1 MSTIELKTVGE
12 ILNKE
17 FIIPTYQRGYRW
29 TQQNINDLLND
40 IKEHYDNRK
49 ENPYCMQPIVV
60 KKCEKINDAE
70 KLKQIKRSNSIED
83 IEKILNDKTLRII
96 DGQQRLTSVFILLK
110 YLGVETS
117 KLYCISYESRKESK
131 AFLENVESEV
141 KSDLADNIDFD
152 YMMKSYEAVRNW
164 FEDERNKEC
173 QKQEILNHILNKVCF
188 IWYEIGE
195 NEDENKVFVRL
206 NKGKIPLT
214 DSELIKALILNESNF
229 NCSKEISRKIQVE
242 IANEWD
248 KIENTLQENDFW
260 GFLNNKTYNNATR
273 IDFIFDKLK
282 EGNEL
287 KLTDEQLDQLE
298 EGNNKSFRYFYEY
311 SKSKDKDPEWSKTLW
326 AKVKNKF
333 NILNE
338 WYNSSEIYHYAG
350 FLLHSNI
357 ELSELLNLWEG
368 SKKKFIDDL
377 KGKIRDLLKKNNPH
391 YNDLEY
397 SYDEPGKTK
406 CKPLLLLF
414 NLQSIINRNLKF
426 KERTKYQQGVF
437 YKFPFALYQKEN
449 WDIEHIASNT
459 DNPLDSKKD
468 LQQFLGD
475 LRIAEKI
482 NEEDYNKYMQ
492 ELDTNDTEEERNNIR
507 NKIKEKMSNPTN
519 TKDQNRL
526 DEKSKNQI
534 CNYTLLDESTNREY
548 KNSLFSVK
556 REHIISKDS
565 GKRIILDKSKKN
577 NEIEITFVPPCTKNV
592 FLKYYTK
599 NTNDLSEWTK
609 MDAENYRAEIKET
622 LKEFLDR

>member
-29 TQQNINDLLND
+29 TQQNIKDLLND
-40 IKEHYDNRK
+40 IEEHYDYRG

-60 KKCEKINDAE
+60 KRCEKINEAE
-70 KLKQIKRSNSIED
+70 KLEQIKRSNSIED

-96 DGQQRLTSVFILLK
+96 DGQQRLTSIFILLK
-110 YLGVETS
+110 YLGVEPS

-131 AFLENVESEV
+131 AFLENVGNEV
-141 KSDLADNIDFD
+141 KFNPDDNIDFY
-152 YMMKSYEAVRNW
+152 YMKKSYDAVRDW
-164 FEDERNKEC
+164 FEDKRYKEC
-173 QKQEILNHILNKVCF
+173 QKQKILNHILNKVCF

-195 NEDENKVFVRL
+195 NENENKVFVRL

-214 DSELIKALILNESNF
+214 NSELIKALILNESNF

-273 IDFIFDKLK
+273 IDFIFEILI
-282 EGNEL
+282 EENGL
-287 KLTDEQLDQLE
+287 KLTDEQLAQL
-298 EGNNKSFRYFYEY
+298 GKDKYKSFRYFYEY
-311 SKSKDKDPEWSKTLW
+311 SKSENPEWSKTLW
-326 AKVKNKF
+326 AKLKNKF

-357 ELSELLNLWEG
+357 KLSELLNCWKG
-368 SKKKFIDDL
+368 SKKNFIDNL
-377 KGKIRDLLKKNNPH
+377 KGKIRDLLKKNPH

-397 SYDEPGKTK
+397 SYDEPGNLDKTK

-482 NEEDYNKYMQ
+482 NEEDYKKYMQ
-492 ELDTNDTEEERNNIR
+492 ELDTNDTEEERKNIR

-534 CNYTLLDESTNREY
+534 CNYALLDDSTNREY

-565 GKRIILDKSKKN
+565 GKPIVLDKSK
-577 NEIEITFVPPCTKNV
+577 EINKREITFVPPCTKNV

-622 LKEFLDR
+622 LKDFLDR

>member
-29 TQQNINDLLND
+29 THQNINDLLND

-60 KKCEKINDAE
+60 KKCEKIN
-70 KLKQIKRSNSIED
+70 
-83 IEKILNDKTLRII
+83 KTLRII

-110 YLGVETS
+110 YLGVERS
-117 KLYCISYESRKESK
+117 ELYCISYESREKSK

-195 NEDENKVFVRL
+195 DEDENKVFVRL

-214 DSELIKALILNESNF
+214 NSELIKALILNESNF

-260 GFLNNKTYNNATR
+260 GFLNNKTSNNATR
-273 IDFIFDKLK
+273 IDFIFDILK
-282 EGNEL
+282 DEL
-287 KLTDEQLDQLE
+287 KSEYEQLAQPE
-298 EGNNKSFRYFYEY
+298 EGNYKSFRYFYEY

-397 SYDEPGKTK
+397 SYDEPSKTK

-492 ELDTNDTEEERNNIR
+492 ELDTNDKEEERNNIR

-534 CNYTLLDESTNREY
+534 CNYTLLDESTNRGY

-565 GKRIILDKSKKN
+565 GKRIMLDKSKKN

>member
-1 MSTIELKTVGE
+1 M
-12 ILNKE
+12 
-17 FIIPTYQRGYRW
+17 
-29 TQQNINDLLND
+29 
-40 IKEHYDNRK
+40 
-49 ENPYCMQPIVV
+49 
-60 KKCEKINDAE
+60 
-70 KLKQIKRSNSIED
+70 
-83 IEKILNDKTLRII
+83 
-96 DGQQRLTSVFILLK
+96 
-110 YLGVETS
+110 
-117 KLYCISYESRKESK
+117 
-131 AFLENVESEV
+131 
-141 KSDLADNIDFD
+141 
-152 YMMKSYEAVRNW
+152 
-164 FEDERNKEC
+164 
-173 QKQEILNHILNKVCF
+173 
-188 IWYEIGE
+188 
-195 NEDENKVFVRL
+195 
-206 NKGKIPLT
+206 
-214 DSELIKALILNESNF
+214 
-229 NCSKEISRKIQVE
+229 
-242 IANEWD
+242 
-248 KIENTLQENDFW
+248 
-260 GFLNNKTYNNATR
+260 
-273 IDFIFDKLK
+273 
-282 EGNEL
+282 
-287 KLTDEQLDQLE
+287 
-298 EGNNKSFRYFYEY
+298 
-311 SKSKDKDPEWSKTLW
+311 
-326 AKVKNKF
+326 
-333 NILNE
+333 
-338 WYNSSEIYHYAG
+338 
-350 FLLHSNI
+350 LHSNI

-397 SYDEPGKTK
+397 SYDEPRNLDKTK

-577 NEIEITFVPPCTKNV
+577 NEIEIYCTP
-592 FLKYYTK
+592 L
-599 NTNDLSEWTK
+599 
-609 MDAENYRAEIKET
+609 RKEYNFESIYSR
-622 LKEFLDR
+622 KWPQ